1 LTIGAGGGWATITE
15 YPTVIPAAVIALLA
29 IVCASSG
36 GQDRV
41 RSVVTGIFAGAA
53 VCVVILLAFNV
64 TSFGAPLSLGY
75 ASEETFTGMNQGFFG
90 ITFPRPG
97 VLFQILFGQ
106 FRGLFFLAPV
116 LAVAPI
122 GLLLLVRDRP
132 TRLPGLAAGAIALY
146 YVLFNA
152 SYYYWSGGWSLG
164 PRHMAPAL
172 PFISLGLAPLWSS
185 TKSWLRLVLGALAL
199 YGAVVALV
207 AVSTTAQPPDT
218 YRKPL
223 TELLWPN
230 FAQGRLSINWQSF
243 VEDGLR
249 EKREPIAH
257 AWNLGELTGLTG
269 RASLLPLFAIWL
281 VIGFVWWRFRIREG
295 SGRIAPSP

>member
-1 LTIGAGGGWATITE
+1 
-15 YPTVIPAAVIALLA
+15 
-29 IVCASSG
+29 
-36 GQDRV
+36 
-41 RSVVTGIFAGAA
+41 
-53 VCVVILLAFNV
+53 
-64 TSFGAPLSLGY
+64 
-75 ASEETFTGMNQGFFG
+75 
-90 ITFPRPG
+90 
-97 VLFQILFGQ
+97 
-106 FRGLFFLAPV
+106 
-116 LAVAPI
+116 
-122 GLLLLVRDRP
+122 
-132 TRLPGLAAGAIALY
+132 LAAGAIALY

-172 PFISLGLAPLWSS
+172 PFISLGLAPLWSG
-185 TKSWLRLVLGALAL
+185 TKSRLRLVLGALAL